1 MPKTLRGTTCG
12 LTAQWRDARLRL
24 LPAIPS
30 SVLHTQSPSTGPVA
44 SRTGLSYS
52 LELNMSIAEQTG
64 PARAARPALT
74 LVKTND
80 LSRDEW
86 LTVRKC
92 GIGSSDA
99 GAAVGLNPYQ
109 SPLELWMIKTG
120 REGVLPKIDPND
132 ETSPMYWGTLLEP
145 IVAAHYTKRSGNRVR
160 RINAVLQHRD
170 ADKAW
175 MLANVDR
182 EVIGAPDVQIL
193 ECKTAG
199 EFGARLWRDGVP
211 EYVVCQVQHQLAVT
225 GKAAADVCVLI
236 CGQEIRIYRIERDE
250 ALIARLI
257 ELERRF
263 WQFVDADVPPPAD
276 GSESP
281 EIALRALYPSES
293 GNTIDFTNDRRMSSV
308 FADLIAVR
316 AKIETRVAM
325 ECQLKQQIQQA
336 MGDASRALFE
346 TGSVSYKRSKDG
358 TGVDLEQLFADHP
371 ALVKEYAIAKPG
383 SRRFLVSA

>member
-1 MPKTLRGTTCG
+1 
-12 LTAQWRDARLRL
+12 
-24 LPAIPS
+24 LPRAP
-30 SVLHTQSPSTGPVA
+30 GFF
-44 SRTGLSYS
+44 YF
-52 LELNMSIAEQTG
+52 LEPNMSIAEQTG
-64 PARAARPALT
+64 PTRVARPALK

-86 LTVRKC
+86 LTVRKR

-109 SPLELWMIKTG
+109 SQLELWMVKTG

-182 EVIGAPDVQIL
+182 EIIGAAGVQIL

-199 EFGARLWRDGVP
+199 EFGVRLWRDGVP

-236 CGQEIRIYRIERDE
+236 CGQEILIHRIERDE
-250 ALIARLI
+250 ALIGRLI

-263 WQFVDADVPPPAD
+263 WQFVETDVPPPAD
-276 GSESP
+276 GSESADL
-281 EIALRALYPSES
+281 ALRALYPRDCGS
-293 GNTIDFTNDRRMSSV
+293 TIDCTDDRRLSSV
-308 FADLIAVR
+308 FADLVSVR
-316 AKIETRVAM
+316 LDIETRVAV
-325 ECQLKQQIQQA
+325 ESQLKQQIQQA
-336 MGDASRALFE
+336 MGEASRALFE
-346 TGSVSYKRSKDG
+346 TGAVSYKRSKDG
-358 TGVDLEQLFADHP
+358 SGINLEQLLADHP
-371 ALVKEYAIAKPG
+371 DLATQYAITKPG
-383 SRRFLVSA
+383 SRRFLVST